1 MKHDDSKIWSLKKVT
16 QGPLVHYM
24 DPFASHLA
32 GQGYCRQHI
41 GHKLRTVA
49 RFSSWLN
56 LNKILLSTIT
66 QKHVAQFLSKK
77 MHQQKTVH
85 TGQFSTLR
93 ALLFFIQQSGVVC
106 NDPAPVSRT
115 YVQQVVYSFGR
126 HLTDDRGLSYKTV
139 IQYSPFIECFL
150 TRCFDKRPVTLSS
163 LSGRNVIDFIQHE
176 AARLSVARAK
186 VATNA
191 LRAFLRFGVYL
202 GDINAN
208 LIESVPT
215 VASWAMTDIPRSIS
229 QQHIQAVLDS
239 CDRHSAI
246 GRRDYAILMLLVY
259 LGLRSGEVAA
269 LTLDSI
275 DWECGS
281 ISINGKF
288 SQTTKLPLPVEVG
301 QAIVDYLKHGRP
313 DSHVRTL
320 FLRTLAPI
328 RGLGSQTSIGTIV
341 CTAITRAGVN
351 TPTHGAHQFRHAVA
365 TKMLRNGASLTEIG
379 CLLRHQHP
387 KTTNIYAKVDLNS
400 LRSLSLAWPRG
411 AQ

>member
-16 QGPLVHYM
+16 QGPLVDYM

-32 GQGYCRQHI
+32 GQGYCRRHI
-41 GHKLRTVA
+41 GNKLRMVA

-56 LNKILLSTIT
+56 LHKIPLRAVT
-66 QKHVAQFLSKK
+66 QKHVERFLSKAN
-77 MHQQKTVH
+77 QQKNVH
-85 TGQFSTLR
+85 AGKFSTLR
-93 ALLFFIQQSGVVC
+93 ALLFFLQQSGVVR
-106 NDPAPVSRT
+106 NDLVPVSRT
-115 YVQQVVYSFGR
+115 HVQQVVYSFGR
-126 HLTDDRGLSYKTV
+126 YLIDDRGLSNKTV

-150 TRCFDKRPVTLSS
+150 TACFDRRPVTLFS
-163 LSGRNVIDFIQHE
+163 LSSKNVIDFIQHE
-176 AARLSVARAK
+176 SASLSVVRTK

-191 LRAFLRFGVYL
+191 LRAFFRFGVYL
-202 GDINAN
+202 GDINAD

-215 VASWAMTDIPRSIS
+215 VASWAMTGIPRAIS
-229 QQHIQAVLDS
+229 QQHIQAVLAS

-259 LGLRSGEVAA
+259 LGLRSSEVVA

-288 SQTTKLPLPVEVG
+288 SQTTNLPLPVEVG

-313 DSHVRTL
+313 DSHVRAL
-320 FLRTLAPI
+320 FLRSLAPI

-341 CTAITRAGVN
+341 RAAITRAGVN

-365 TKMLRNGASLTEIG
+365 SNMLQKGASLTEIG

-387 KTTNIYAKVDLNS
+387 KTTNIYAKVDLNA
-400 LRSLSLAWPRG
+400 LRSLSMEWVGG